1 MWLTSDFCHSAAFL
15 STLCRINVLNNNNS
29 KSNNLY
35 RSFMQF
41 YRILMIFLLQPEGD
55 SALHK
60 KRERTVIV
68 KEMISKRLKQADVMT
83 YKS

>member
-1 MWLTSDFCHSAAFL
+1 MLFVCCFL
-15 STLCRINVLNNNNS
+15 QS
-29 KSNNLY
+29 
-35 RSFMQF
+35 
-41 YRILMIFLLQPEGD
+41 EAD

-68 KEMISKRLKQADVMT
+68 KELITKRLKQEDLIT